1 MNAKHA
7 ILPCNGLDKNV
18 GQLAREL
25 ALKLAAEAEGE
36 IICPVLLNTAPSRYE
51 RATAEMPLLVIDG
64 CPTRCATKLANRLGL
79 RIDEKVLVTDEAKE
93 AGVTVEE
100 GLTLGPIG
108 LALVARLAADVMAET
123 GPSVTQESSADFE
136 TPVEFITVTHDKY
149 IFKIPA
155 EGFHFNEND
164 CWARVIGDRAR
175 VGVSDYVQQSMTDI
189 TFFEPPKLG
198 AQISQFDDVGS
209 IESAKAV
216 MDAISPVSGKV
227 VAVNDELVDRPEM
240 INEDPYGKGW
250 IAELELGDFESD
262 KELLLTAEGYS
273 PIVKK
278 KAAEAQH

>member
-1 MNAKHA
+1 MSGQYA
-7 ILPCNGLDKNV
+7 ILPCNGLDKNA
-18 GQLAREL
+18 GPLAREL
-25 ALKLAAEAEGE
+25 ALNLAAEAGGE

-64 CPTRCATKLANRLGL
+64 CSTRCATKLANRLGL
-79 RIDEKVLVTDEAKE
+79 KIGEKLLVTDGAKD

-100 GLTLGPIG
+100 GLTPGPIG
-108 LALVARLAADVMAET
+108 LALVARLAADFVAKAA
-123 GPSVTQESSADFE
+123 PSVAQESPADFE
-136 TPVEFITVTHDKY
+136 TPVEFITVTYDKY

-155 EGFHFNEND
+155 AGYFFNEND
-164 CWARVIGDRAR
+164 CWVRVIGDRAR

-189 TFFEPPKLG
+189 TFFDPPRLG
-198 AQISQFDDVGS
+198 AEVSQFDDLGS

-216 MDAISPVSGKV
+216 MDVISPVSGKI
-227 VAVNDELVDRPEM
+227 VAVNSELVDRPEM

-250 IAELELGDFESD
+250 IAELEPQDFDSD
-262 KELLLTAEGYS
+262 KGLLLTGEEYS